1 MIIKNPL
8 VNAEWLNTH
17 LKQIDFVILDCS
29 WYLPAHKR
37 DAKAEYIEGHIASAQ
52 FFDIDA
58 ISDHTCSLPHMLPS
72 ANDFAKAVS
81 AMGISNQSTIVIY
94 DGLGLFSAPRVW
106 WTFLVFGA
114 KNVYILDGGLPAWKA
129 KGYEVSQAI
138 TKPQPKEFKAEFN
151 ADLVANISDIQ
162 TAIASQKQIIDA
174 RPAAR
179 FSGAEAEPRAG
190 LRSGHMR
197 GACNVPQFKLVKN
210 GYLLPEIELK
220 TAFEQAGVDINAPV
234 ITSCGSGVTAATL
247 TLALAVLGKPLGK
260 LYDGSWAEWGS
271 GDANE
276 VVKSGSL

>member
-8 VNAEWLNTH
+8 VSAEWLNTH
-17 LKQIDFVILDCS
+17 LKQTDLVVLDCS

-37 DAKAEYIEGHIASAQ
+37 DAKAEYKEGHIAGAQ

-72 ANDFAKAVS
+72 ANDFAKDVS

-129 KGYEVSQAI
+129 KGYEVTQPIS
-138 TKPQPKEFKAEFN
+138 KPQPKEFMAEFN
-151 ADLVANISDIQ
+151 ADLVANISDVQ

-174 RPAAR
+174 RPPAR
-179 FSGAEAEPRAG
+179 FNGVEAEPRAG

-197 GACNVPQFKLVKN
+197 GAYNLPQSALIKN
-210 GYLLPEIELK
+210 GHLLPEPELK
-220 TAFEQAGVDINAPV
+220 TAFEQVGVDINAPV

-247 TLALAVLGKPLGK
+247 TLGLAVLGKPIGK
-260 LYDGSWAEWGS
+260 LYDGSWAEWGA
-271 GDANE
+271 GEANE
-276 VVKSGSL
+276 VVTSK